1 MVQSTLPE
9 QNDSLLARLHLDR
22 VLREREQSTQI
33 SDSMSSSE
41 VYSEETA
48 TDSAELSSS
57 YPEDDT
63 EDDDSQGM
71 IFAIEEDKTVNPIIQ
86 HIYDG
91 DYSVF
96 GTKTGNSAIHGECQL
111 VGSLLHFNGP
121 RSQLYRLITILFP
134 FISISYSCF
143 MRRTKTIIHS
153 KNRTDLCSVCLAHE
167 YFVKLHQDGPGTEE
181 IKSPNY
187 QLFLNLFAEH
197 MNQQKVQREQKAR
210 DLSSLTPNQRLV
222 IMDYKENIKTPISK
236 NQEGKTFYTRTQT
249 TCLTFLVHKRETD
262 SSLSKTVITFF
273 SSHLSHT
280 GLFTLHCLYQ
290 ALKESVFTGAEEII
304 LWSDG
309 GPHFRCREVVGNLL
323 SSYMRDTLHFR
334 FTVNYFAPSH
344 GKSEVD
350 AVFGLF
356 ANVLKEYTPI
366 DEIHVADE
374 LRNFF
379 ENKFRQ
385 FSVGRKYYPRTYIFK
400 VFVFLFYSL
409 LTFLS
414 IFFTF
419 YGRIRLWKNRAS
431 QTVSYLPGAPTKKL

>member
-1 MVQSTLPE
+1 MVERRLPE
-9 QNDSLLARLHLDR
+9 HDGSLSAKLHLDR
-22 VLREREQSTQI
+22 LLRERDKSTQL
-33 SDSMSSSE
+33 SDSISSSD

-48 TDSAELSSS
+48 TDSEKVSSS
-57 YPEDDT
+57 YTESDSDD
-63 EDDDSQGM
+63 EDSQGI
-71 IFAIEEDKTVNPIIQ
+71 IFATDEDKTVNPIIQ

-96 GTKTGNSAIHGECQL
+96 GTETGNSAIHGECQL
-111 VGSLLHFNGP
+111 VGSVLQFNGP
-121 RSQLYRLITILFP
+121 KSQLHRLISILFP
-134 FISISYSCF
+134 YISISYSSF
-143 MRRTKTIIHS
+143 IRRTRTVIHS
-153 KNRTDLCSVCLAHE
+153 KNRTDLCSVCLAHQ
-167 YFVKLHQDGPGTEE
+167 FFLKLHQDNTGTDE
-181 IKSPNY
+181 IKTPND
-187 QLFLNLFAEH
+187 QLFLSLFAQH

-210 DLSSLTPNQRLV
+210 DLSSLRTNQRLV

-249 TCLTFLVHKRETD
+249 TCLTFLVHKREAD

-290 ALKESVFTGAEEII
+290 ALKESVFTGAEEVI

-334 FTVNYFAPSH
+334 FIVNYFAPSH

-356 ANVLKEYTPI
+356 ANVLKEYTPV
-366 DEIHVADE
+366 DEIHIADE
-374 LRNFF
+374 LRDFF
-379 ENKFRQ
+379 ENKFTQ
-385 FSVGRKYYPRTYIFK
+385 FSVGQKHYPRTYIFK
-400 VFVFLFYSL
+400 VFVFLL
-409 LTFLS
+409 
-414 IFFTF
+414 
-419 YGRIRLWKNRAS
+419 
-431 QTVSYLPGAPTKKL
+431 V